1 MDKLN
6 QDQQKSLKTIA
17 FLSGWM
23 DTKFRIPG
31 TQIKFGIDALM
42 SLIPGIGDLASTG
55 ISIGIFALILKKGV
69 PFGTAFKMMFNII
82 LDSIFSSVPFIGTI
96 ADVGFKANTRNL
108 NLLENHLAN
117 NPTGNYA
124 YGIWMVFAL
133 TLLILGLIFFFLI
146 GVIWKLF
153 EALLTL

>member
-1 MDKLN
+1 MEKLTKEH
-6 QDQQKSLKTIA
+6 QKSLKTIA

-42 SLIPGIGDLASTG
+42 SLIPGIGDVASTG
-55 ISIGIFALILKKGV
+55 ISMGIFALILKKGV
-69 PFGTAFKMMFNII
+69 PFGAALKMMFNII
-82 LDSIFSSVPFIGTI
+82 LDSIFSSVPFLGTI

-108 NLLENHLAN
+108 KLLEEHLEN
-117 NPTGNYA
+117 NPEGEYA

-133 TLLILGLIFFFLI
+133 TLVILGLIFFFLLAA
-146 GVIWKLF
+146 IWKLAAVLF
-153 EALLTL
+153 GG